1 MFKVYLYGCL
11 TSNQGYHNLCI
22 QNNLH
27 EDATNYVEPT
37 TDTEIS
43 K

>member
-1 MFKVYLYGCL
+1 M
-11 TSNQGYHNLCI
+11 SNQGYHDPCI

-27 EDATNYVEPT
+27 EDATSYAEPT
-37 TDTEIS
+37 ADNTEIS